1 MDVVCVGGGPAGLY
15 FAICAAKLAGDHRI
29 RVIERDPP
37 GATFGWGVTYS
48 DRMLDLMFAHD
59 AESAREVRARSVTWQ
74 EQEWRLS
81 GRSAYVPHSRS
92 SLERAAFL
100 DVLGRRAVAL
110 GVDVQYGREVDDLAE
125 FTDADLVVAADGVGS
140 AVRRRFAEHFG
151 VSTDVGRSRFIWL
164 GTDHVLPRMT
174 FAFEQTPAGWI
185 WMHAYP
191 SSTTSSTC
199 VVECSPDTWQGLR
212 LDSLAS
218 DEGLRLL
225 EDVFRE
231 TLAGGRLFGQS
242 RAEPSRW
249 QRFQHLTTRTLCHGN
264 VVLLGDAGHAAHF
277 TLASG
282 TKRALK
288 DAVAL
293 AHTLRTRP
301 DLPEA
306 LHRYDERRRES
317 ANRAVADGRSQAEQW
332 EDVEQLLD
340 RDVLDLVHAMAGL
353 PDDDLRR
360 RRPLHRAEQ
369 LGVVRLA
376 RRQVGAARRWLH
388 ARQAW
393 PGVDGRTAA
402 PVPDPARS
410 SSTGSGS

>member
-15 FAICAAKLAGDHRI
+15 FAICASKLPGDHRI
-29 RVIERDPP
+29 RVLERDPR

-81 GRSAYVPHSRS
+81 GRAAYVPHSRS

-100 DVLGRRAVAL
+100 DVLTRRAVAL
-110 GVDVQYGREVDDLAE
+110 GVDVQFGREVDDLAE
-125 FTDADLVVAADGVGS
+125 FADADLVVAADGVGS
-140 AVRRRFAEHFG
+140 TVRRRSAEHFG
-151 VSTDVGRSRFIWL
+151 VDTDVGRNRFIWL
-164 GTDHVLPRMT
+164 GTDHALPRMT
-174 FAFEQTPAGWI
+174 FAFQQTPEGWI

-191 SSTTSSTC
+191 SSATSSTC
-199 VVECSPDTWQGLR
+199 VVECSPETWHRLHLDTLP
-212 LDSLAS
+212 S
-218 DEGLRLL
+218 DEGLKLL
-225 EDVFRE
+225 EEVFRDV
-231 TLAGGRLFGQS
+231 LAGGRLLDQS

-249 QRFQHLTTRTLCHGN
+249 QRFQHLSTRTLCHGN

-282 TKRALK
+282 TRRALR

-293 AHTLRTRP
+293 ASALRTRP

-306 LHRYDERRRES
+306 LHRYDVRRRES
-317 ANRAVADGRSQAEQW
+317 ANRAVESGRRQAGQW
-332 EDVEQLLD
+332 EHIEDLLD

-353 PDDDLRR
+353 PDDDVRR

-369 LGVVRLA
+369 LGAVRLA
-376 RRQVGAARRWLH
+376 RRQVSAARRWFH

-393 PGVDGRTAA
+393 SGGDGRTAA
-402 PVPDPARS
+402 PVPGPARS
-410 SSTGSGS
+410 AGAGS